1 MTVVLWPRNQ
11 DAFKGGRF
19 MSRRAGTRTT
29 IAALVV
35 TAALL
40 IPASQAAAG
49 AHIARGGDGPVA
61 TKSGA
66 IVNFLPAGKLKI
78 AKHFQ
83 PLAVCS
89 INCNV
94 TGTAVLK
101 GLGGKATITDSGSF
115 AANQTFGL
123 QITVKGALLKLMKQQ
138 PGKFRLNVTYTAT
151 DPTTGATDTV
161 SRPFKF
167 KRG

>member
-1 MTVVLWPRNQ
+1 
-11 DAFKGGRF
+11 
-19 MSRRAGTRTT
+19 MSRAGTRATLV
-29 IAALVV
+29 ALAV

-40 IPASQAAAG
+40 IPASQAGAG

-66 IVNFLPAGKLKI
+66 IVNFLPAGKLKV

-89 INCNV
+89 VDCSV

-115 AANQTFGL
+115 AANQPFGL
-123 QITVKGALLKLMKQQ
+123 QITVKGVLLKRMKQQ
-138 PGKFRLNVTYTAT
+138 PGKFRLNVTYTAM
-151 DPTTGATDTV
+151 DPTTGASDTV
-161 SRPFKF
+161 SRPYKF

>member
-1 MTVVLWPRNQ
+1 
-11 DAFKGGRF
+11 

-29 IAALVV
+29 FAALV
-35 TAALL
+35 AAGALL

-49 AHIARGGDGPVA
+49 AHMASGGDGPVA

-66 IVNFLPAGKLKI
+66 IVNFVPAGKLKV
-78 AKHFQ
+78 ARHFQ

-89 INCNV
+89 VNCNV

-101 GLGGKATITDSGSF
+101 GMGGKATITDSGSF
-115 AANQTFGL
+115 LANQPFGL
-123 QITVKGALLKLMKQQ
+123 RITVKGALLKLMKDS
-138 PGKFRLNVTYTAT
+138 PGRFRLNVTYSAV

-161 SRPFKF
+161 SRPYRF
-167 KRG
+167 KR

>member
-1 MTVVLWPRNQ
+1 
-11 DAFKGGRF
+11 
-19 MSRRAGTRTT
+19 MSRAGKRTT
-29 IAALVV
+29 FAALAV
-35 TAALL
+35 AGALL
-40 IPASQAAAG
+40 IPAAPAAAG
-49 AHIARGGDGPVA
+49 AHIAKGGDGPIA

-66 IVNFLPAGKLKI
+66 IVNFLPAGKLRV
-78 AKHFQ
+78 AKRFQ

-101 GLGGKATITDSGSF
+101 GMGGKATITDSGSF
-115 AANQTFGL
+115 PANQPFGL
-123 QITVKGALLKLMKQQ
+123 QIRIKGVLLKLMKAN

-161 SRPFKF
+161 SRPYRF
-167 KRG
+167 KR